1 MSLSYKTTL
10 SDFCLL
16 ESHMLFM
23 RSLLDPRQLIGDGKG
38 KSLWGQS
45 WLENEKG
52 D

>member
-10 SDFCLL
+10 SGFCLL
-16 ESHMLFM
+16 ESHILFT
-23 RSLLDPRQLIGDGKG
+23 RSLLDLRKSIGEGKG
-38 KSLWGQS
+38 KTLWGQS